1 MNERKK
7 VYYCLSEFYIGF
19 YIFTIQNYISLMENI
34 QENYTRRKLTSSYIS
49 VVISMTVVLFLI
61 GFLGIFILNSK
72 KVSDHFKEQIVL
84 SIFIK
89 DSAKNVQIKQL
100 QKTLSLKKSTRK
112 VIYVSKEEA
121 ARRYADEIGED
132 FLEFLGYNPLL
143 NSIDVFLNAEF
154 VKSGEINHLIQ
165 TLEKYDYIDE
175 IIYDEPLLELL
186 EKNIEQ
192 ISLWIIILSG
202 IFVLVA
208 ILLING
214 SIRLSIFSKRLVI
227 KTMQLVGAHKSFI
240 RRPLITNHILMAILS
255 SFFASSGLMLLIF
268 TIDKNIPDLKLLSN
282 QVELFLIFT
291 FVLITGILITFFS
304 SFFATQ
310 RYLKNKIIY

>member
-1 MNERKK
+1 
-7 VYYCLSEFYIGF
+7 
-19 YIFTIQNYISLMENI
+19 MENI

-143 NSIDVFLNAEF
+143 NSVDVFLNAEF

>member
-1 MNERKK
+1 
-7 VYYCLSEFYIGF
+7 
-19 YIFTIQNYISLMENI
+19 MENI

-143 NSIDVFLNAEF
+143 NSVDVFLNAEF

-291 FVLITGILITFFS
+291 FVMITGILITFFS

>member
-1 MNERKK
+1 
-7 VYYCLSEFYIGF
+7 
-19 YIFTIQNYISLMENI
+19 MENI

>member
-1 MNERKK
+1 MIKN
-7 VYYCLSEFYIGF
+7 
-19 YIFTIQNYISLMENI
+19 
-34 QENYTRRKLTSSYIS
+34 S
-49 VVISMTVVLFLI
+49 VV
-61 GFLGIFILNSK
+61 LGTPQ
-72 KVSDHFKEQIVL
+72 VC
-84 SIFIK
+84 
-89 DSAKNVQIKQL
+89 
-100 QKTLSLKKSTRK
+100 
-112 VIYVSKEEA
+112 
-121 ARRYADEIGED
+121 ADGSRLP
-132 FLEFLGYNPLL
+132 FAS

>member
-1 MNERKK
+1 
-7 VYYCLSEFYIGF
+7 
-19 YIFTIQNYISLMENI
+19 MENI

-255 SFFASSGLMLLIF
+255 SFFASSGLILLIF

>member
-1 MNERKK
+1 MKIYNFNCK
-7 VYYCLSEFYIGF
+7 SSI
-19 YIFTIQNYISLMENI
+19 I
-34 QENYTRRKLTSSYIS
+34 LTSPHSGKFYPDFYKNNLTS
-49 VVISMTVVLFLI
+49 PF
-61 GFLGIFILNSK
+61 
-72 KVSDHFKEQIVL
+72 DYCR
-84 SIFIK
+84 SI
-89 DSAKNVQIKQL
+89 
-100 QKTLSLKKSTRK
+100 
-112 VIYVSKEEA
+112 
-121 ARRYADEIGED
+121 ED
-132 FLEFLGYNPLL
+132 M
-143 NSIDVFLNAEF
+143 F
-154 VKSGEINHLIQ
+154 V
-165 TLEKYDYIDE
+165 DE

-192 ISLWIIILSG
+192 ISFWIIILSG

-304 SFFATQ
+304 SFFAV
-310 RYLKNKIIY
+310 